1 MNFFIGFFFS
11 IRSSNF
17 RIVKYNALRLL
28 NVKPEE
34 QAQVALM
41 LIMGFFMGIF
51 VATYQVTAE
60 SLFLSSLGKDLNK
73 AFFLSGALGIAL
85 TLIFSFFQNRVR
97 FVPLAVVSMFLIFL
111 ATAALHYFYHYGTA
125 EVHQNILTLMYCLSG
140 PMIAV
145 LLLCYWGIFGR
156 LFDFKQ
162 SKRIIGWIDTGQLVA
177 IILANFLIPL
187 SAKLFPDTSDY
198 LIVCDVSLV
207 GVIICMLLVTIRFSH
222 GKFKTAKL
230 TQEIRRETRFSK
242 IFQDRY
248 VVLLSFFLIVSVVT
262 LNFNQFVFQN
272 LINQQYPNQ
281 RDLTNFLGY
290 FNGVIYLLSLFMQT
304 FLNDRILSTYGIKTS
319 LFILPV
325 FTGVLAI
332 ASFVSGAFF
341 GYDLIRDPNTF
352 IYFFLFV
359 ALTRL
364 FNSMIRDSLENPV
377 YKLLFVPLD
386 SRVRFGVQAKV
397 EGVISE
403 FGRLIAGGF
412 IFLFSLVVFF
422 NLIWIS
428 FLLIGLCVAYFVVV
442 NKLYAG
448 YKNKIRSKLETTDY
462 VQEKLEVGYKQITN
476 KLEQRLS
483 FPDTSRAVFSFKL
496 LEKIEPAQVPTWVNA
511 LMKNDQENAKDFAQR
526 RMNEIK
532 GLSVSDNYVIKAD
545 KDVSGL
551 ESKKMLTDFDLKALI
566 SNGGDITKNRIKS
579 LARSSEPNDRQY
591 AAELLL
597 HSSSGESV
605 LYLIE
610 LLSDPET
617 KVRKTAISTSI
628 KVNNTEVIFAL
639 IDNLPN
645 PVYSNQTMN
654 ALVLIGGKALSPLE
668 NAFYRTGQSTQTV
681 LRIIQVIGRIG
692 GQRAKELLWAKID
705 YPDKVVVSQVLVSLG
720 QCGFKAGV
728 SQITRIKYAIE
739 TDIADIAWNLNAM
752 EVIGDNAQIERLNNA
767 LLQEDQHDIE
777 HVYMLLSML
786 YDTRSIQLVKENI
799 ESGTPEGVTYAIE
812 LLDVFLSEQLKV
824 KIIPVLD
831 DLSNNEKVN
840 RLEIYFPRMR
850 LDSKLALKFL
860 INRDFTQSNRWTKV
874 CALEE
879 IGKQRIADF
888 KLDLVAHL
896 FNPDR
901 LIREMAGW
909 ALYEIDP
916 EEYHKNTMRLE
927 EVGKKWLDRCIIPG
941 KQLKLRLFE
950 KIVFFQR
957 LPLFEGVSGVALS
970 FLADIS
976 KEHRLQADQFLSI
989 DEKINNDF
997 YIVYSGSVQYYEK
1010 SRYLAD
1016 FKSGQFIG
1024 EMISPAGFANSNL
1037 IVTKEETILLKINK
1051 DQFYELLADNVKLA
1065 DKFLEYV

>member
-1 MNFFIGFFFS
+1 MKF
-11 IRSSNF
+11 
-17 RIVKYNALRLL
+17 NAPRLL
-28 NVKPEE
+28 NVKSKD

-73 AFFLSGALGIAL
+73 AFFISGALGIAL
-85 TLIFSFFQNRVR
+85 TLVFSFFQNRVR
-97 FVPLAVVSMFLIFL
+97 FVPLAVASLFLIFL
-111 ATAALHYFYHYGTA
+111 ATAALHYFYHYGTD

-140 PMIAV
+140 PMIAI

-162 SKRIIGWIDTGQLVA
+162 SKRIIGWIDTGQLLA
-177 IILANFLIPL
+177 IIIANFLIPL

-198 LIVCDVSLV
+198 LIVCDISLV
-207 GVIICMLLVTIRFSH
+207 GAIICMLLVTSRFSQD
-222 GKFKTAKL
+222 KFKTAKL
-230 TQEIRRETRFSK
+230 TQDIRRETYFSK
-242 IFQDRY
+242 IFQDQY
-248 VVLLSFFLIVSVVT
+248 VVLLSFFLIISVVT

-341 GYDLIRDPNTF
+341 GYDLISDPDTF

-377 YKLLFVPLD
+377 YKLLFVPID
-386 SRVRFGVQAKV
+386 SRIRFGVQAKV

-412 IFLFSLVVFF
+412 IFLFSLFVFF
-422 NLIWIS
+422 KLIWIS
-428 FLLIGLCVAYFVVV
+428 FLLVGLCAAYFVVV
-442 NKLYAG
+442 NKLHAG
-448 YKNKIRSKLETTDY
+448 YRNKIRSKLETTDY
-462 VQEKLEVGYKQITN
+462 VQDKLEVGYKQITN

-496 LEKIEPAQVPTWVNA
+496 LEKIEPAEVSTWVNE

-532 GLSVSDNYVIKAD
+532 GLSVSDKYVIKAAD
-545 KDVSGL
+545 KDFIGV

-566 SNGGDITKNRIKS
+566 SNGGDITKHRIKS
-579 LARSSEPNDRQY
+579 LARSTEPNDRQY

-597 HSSSGESV
+597 HSSSEESV

-668 NAFYRTGQSTQTV
+668 NAFYRTGQNTQTV

-739 TDIADIAWNLNAM
+739 TDIADIAWNLNTM
-752 EVIGDNAQIERLNNA
+752 EVLGHNEQIERLNNA
-767 LLQEDQHDIE
+767 LLQEDQQDIE
-777 HVYMLLSML
+777 HMYMLLSML

-799 ESGTPEGVTYAIE
+799 ESGTSEGVTYAIE

-840 RLEIYFPRMR
+840 RLEIYFPRIQM
-850 LDSKLALKFL
+850 DSKLALKFL
-860 INRDFTQSNRWTKV
+860 VNRDFTQNNRWTKV
-874 CALEE
+874 CAIEE

-916 EEYHKNTMRLE
+916 EEYYKNTMRLE
-927 EVGKKWLDRCIIPG
+927 EAGRKWLDGCIIPG
-941 KQLKLRLFE
+941 KQLRLRLFE
-950 KIVFFQR
+950 TVVFFQK
-957 LPLFEGVSGVALS
+957 LPLFHEVSGVALS

-976 KEHRLQADQFLSI
+976 KEQRLHANEFLSI

-997 YIVYSGSVQYYEK
+997 YIVYSGSVKYYEK
-1010 SRYLAD
+1010 DQYLVD
-1016 FKSGQFIG
+1016 FTSGQFIG

-1037 IVTKEETILLKINK
+1037 IVTKEQTILLKINK
-1051 DQFYELLADNVKLA
+1051 DQFYELMADNVKLA
-1065 DKFLEYV
+1065 EKFLEYV